1 MCTKKR
7 FCELISLHPKT
18 IYKTSREESG
28 VRKKIQRKRRSG
40 EEEVLSGIR
49 AIIKDRPTY
58 GYKRVTALYNRER
71 TGKGLSRYN
80 KKRIYRVM
88 RENGL
93 LLPKAVTHRKEHK
106 RTGKVMTLHSNT
118 RWCSD
123 CFEIV
128 CFNGE
133 KVYVSFVLDTCDRE
147 VISVKASCCPL
158 LSEDIEGLMISA
170 VERRFNGYR
179 TNREVEF
186 LSDRGSIYRAYSV
199 QLLARR
205 LGLKSCFTRAYSPE
219 SNGMSEAFVK
229 TIKRDYVYVSDCLD
243 AKTTMELLKG
253 WIYDYNHKAPHSGLG
268 MRSPMEY
275 RKTVN

>member
-1 MCTKKR
+1 MCTQKR

-18 IYKTSREESG
+18 IYKTSQKSSE
-28 VRKKIQRKRRSG
+28 VKKRNKKK
-40 EEEVLSGIR
+40 ECKDEEVLSDIR

-71 TGKGLSRYN
+71 KGKGLSTYN

-93 LLPKAVTHRKEHK
+93 LLPQSTSHRREHK
-106 RTGKVMTLHSNT
+106 ATGKVMTLHSNT

-123 CFEIV
+123 CFEIH

-147 VISVKASCCPL
+147 AISVKSSARPL
-158 LSEDIEGLMISA
+158 LSEDIEGLMIEA
-170 VERRFNGYR
+170 VEERFDGYR
-179 TNREVEF
+179 TKREVEF
-186 LSDRGSIYRAYSV
+186 LSDRGSIYRSYSV

-205 LGLKSCFTRAYSPE
+205 LGLRSCFTRAYSPE

-229 TIKRDYVYVSDCLD
+229 TIKRDYVYVNDCLD
-243 AKTTMELLKG
+243 AETTMGLLKE
-253 WIYDYNHKAPHSGLG
+253 WIDDYNHRAPHSALG

-275 RKTVN
+275 RKSVN